1 MLKSAALWRLYI
13 YQIMYILGFP
23 RRLLL
28 PSTAILLAESELA
41 VKLVGRASFLLLV
54 PSQLELECGN
64 SQLD

>member
-54 PSQLELECGN
+54 PSQLEIECGN
-64 SQLD
+64 SKLD